1 MVISSSVPVTTAV
14 SPKTRTFMS
23 PIVAEVVW
31 AALISAALGFRLALA
46 VGADGDPIISHYFF
60 ECRYIVIFL
69 GVQPGPFRGLQSL
82 RDGDIRI
89 GFGLLGLHSSGN
101 NQTEETDVSDES
113 LWHSEVPC
121 KRPVIVRR
129 VPHLFRV
136 LCEKGGDF
144 DSRLGTP
151 NPLKSNRGSQ
161 RPTTDNQRLFAS
173 VSLPFRAISTPIA
186 NGSRSW
192 VPKLC
197 S

>member
-1 MVISSSVPVTTAV
+1 
-14 SPKTRTFMS
+14 MS
-23 PIVAEVVW
+23 PIVGGGGVGS
-31 AALISAALGFRLALA
+31 LDLSRSLGFRLALA
-46 VGADGDPIISHYFF
+46 VGADGDPIIGHYFF
-60 ECRYIVIFL
+60 ECCYIVIFL

-113 LWHSEVPC
+113 LWHSEAPS
-121 KRPVIVRR
+121 KPPAILRR
-129 VPHLFRV
+129 VPRPFSRSLR
-136 LCEKGGDF
+136 KGWGF
-144 DSRLGTP
+144 DSQLGTP

-161 RPTTDNQRLFAS
+161 RPTTDSQRQSAS

-192 VPKLC
+192 APKLC